1 MCITSQS
8 QLRESASVF
17 PHRVSGGVRAVFW
30 RFCQCLDSQAFVLS
44 CHPYEASPDYEKGF
58 SGHPKRLFC
67 AVIRCFL
74 LCGGDVSGM
83 RESLSD
89 SAGKCFQCSGCI
101 VIRILYTSDSFS
113 VPVLRKY
120 FVMIFY
126 CQQMYGY
133 AMAHN
138 GGRCD
143 MTEFLIAETWE
154 RGAGD
159 DVIEADIRCFK
170 SRDARF
176 CVSRGRNAFIAS
188 GVIACVYWYG
198 QDGRRKILRLYWA
211 RAIE

>member
-1 MCITSQS
+1 M
-8 QLRESASVF
+8 LF
-17 PHRVSGGVRAVFW
+17 
-30 RFCQCLDSQAFVLS
+30 
-44 CHPYEASPDYEKGF
+44 CHPDEASPYYERAF
-58 SGHPKRLFC
+58 SGHPKSLFR

-83 RESLSD
+83 RESLYGSTVE
-89 SAGKCFQCSGCI
+89 CFQCPVRI
-101 VIRILYTSDSFS
+101 IIRILYISGRL
-113 VPVLRKY
+113 PVSGLRKY

-154 RGAGD
+154 RGAGE
-159 DVIEADIRCFK
+159 DVIEDDIRCFK

-176 CVSRGRNAFIAS
+176 CVSQGRICIYCQWRYSMRILAWAGRETQDFAS
-188 GVIACVYWYG
+188 LPGI
-198 QDGRRKILRLYWA
+198 RH
-211 RAIE
+211 

>member
-1 MCITSQS
+1 MSQS

-17 PHRVSGGVRAVFW
+17 PHRVFSGVCAVFW
-30 RFCQCLDSQAFVLS
+30 RFCQCLDSQIFVLF
-44 CHPYEASPDYEKGF
+44 CRPDEASPDYEKGF
-58 SGHPKRLFC
+58 SGQPKSLFR

-101 VIRILYTSDSFS
+101 IIRILYTSDSFS

-138 GGRCD
+138 GGRCG
-143 MTEFLIAETWE
+143 MTEFLIAEAWE
-154 RGAGD
+154 RGAGE
-159 DVIEADIRCFK
+159 DVIEDDIRCFK
-170 SRDARF
+170 SRDAIF
-176 CVSRGRNAFIAS
+176 CVSQGRICIYCQWRYS
-188 GVIACVYWYG
+188 WVYCYG
-198 QDGRRKILRLYWA
+198 LLVRRKILRLYWA
-211 RAIE
+211 YAIE

>member
-1 MCITSQS
+1 M
-8 QLRESASVF
+8 L
-17 PHRVSGGVRAVFW
+17 
-30 RFCQCLDSQAFVLS
+30 FCRPD
-44 CHPYEASPDYEKGF
+44 EASPYYERGF
-58 SGHPKRLFC
+58 SGQPKSLFR

-74 LCGGDVSGM
+74 WCGGGVSGM
-83 RESLSD
+83 RKSLSD
-89 SAGKCFQCSGCI
+89 NAGKCFQCSGCI
-101 VIRILYTSDSFS
+101 IIRILYTSDSLS

-126 CQQMYGY
+126 CPQMSGY

-154 RGAGD
+154 SGAGE

-176 CVSRGRNAFIAS
+176 CVSRGRNAFVAS
-188 GVIACVYWYG
+188 GVITCGYWYG
-198 QDGRRKILRLYWA
+198 QNGRRKILRLY
-211 RAIE
+211 RAYAIG

>member
-1 MCITSQS
+1 MSQS

-17 PHRVSGGVRAVFW
+17 PHRVFSGVRAVFL
-30 RFCQCLDSQAFVLS
+30 RFCQCLDSQTFVLF
-44 CHPYEASPDYEKGF
+44 CRPDEASSCYGKGF
-58 SGHPKRLFC
+58 SGQPKSLFR

-74 LCGGDVSGM
+74 WCGGDVSGM
-83 RESLSD
+83 RESLYG
-89 SAGKCFQCSGCI
+89 SARECFQCSGCI
-101 VIRILYTSDSFS
+101 IIRILYTSDSFS

-154 RGAGD
+154 RGAGV
-159 DVIEADIRCFK
+159 DVIEDDIRC
-170 SRDARF
+170 
-176 CVSRGRNAFIAS
+176 
-188 GVIACVYWYG
+188 
-198 QDGRRKILRLYWA
+198 L
-211 RAIE
+211 